1 MNQRNTTGIDV
12 VILIVFNPIMK
23 LKEMRH
29 NRLERTTPLLDG
41 YEHVALDY
49 FELRRIHHKNRMC
62 RIWGHLWEVESI
74 VPSST
79 DIPYTYH
86 ISCAACFPH
95 IHSRRI
101 YQTYNLFA
109 VSEKEQD

>member
-1 MNQRNTTGIDV
+1 MT
-12 VILIVFNPIMK
+12 K

-29 NRLERTTPLLDG
+29 NRLERTTPLLPG

-62 RIWGHLWEVESI
+62 KIWGHLWEIESI
-74 VPSST
+74 VPSTSDT
-79 DIPYTYH
+79 HPYTYY

-95 IHSRRI
+95 IHSRHT

-109 VSEKEQD
+109 ISEKEQD